1 MAGVVNAAGTFAAS
15 TNAELT
21 EAYKDYATAKK
32 YKADWTD
39 VTRGNAGQ
47 YQCKKG
53 WEYCTGIGSPLTFKG
68 K

>member
-1 MAGVVNAAGTFAAS
+1 LAGIVNAAGTFAAS

-21 EAYKDYATAKK
+21 EAYKDYGNAKK

-39 VTRGNAGQ
+39 ITRGSNG
-47 YQCKKG
+47 YECKKG